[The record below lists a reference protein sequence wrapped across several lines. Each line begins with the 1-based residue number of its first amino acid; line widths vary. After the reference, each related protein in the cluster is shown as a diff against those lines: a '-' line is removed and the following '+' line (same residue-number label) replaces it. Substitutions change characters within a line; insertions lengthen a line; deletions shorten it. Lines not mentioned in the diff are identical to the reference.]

1 MGEGVLDLEALLAPL
16 ADGGGGGEDL
26 RADDSYTSLYQ
37 RVRTQRNDART
48 GERAI
53 DSGDPEANPAAIA
66 SAWREVKKLG
76 AEAISGKSKDFEI
89 AAWMAEALVRV
100 DGLPGLT
107 DAALLIGGLCDQYWD
122 NGFPSLESEDG
133 LEDRSAP
140 IGGLSGE
147 GADGTLMASIR
158 RYPLFQ
164 RGDGSDGDLFTWQR
178 SEETAAIADAERKQA
193 RLDSGVPDFDVL
205 QNEARASTAALRAVG
220 QEARRALDAWTA
232 MDTALGNRFGGN
244 APSTRRVS
252 EALQSIIDL
261 VTRIAGSPS
270 EPTAAA
276 EEEAHDADAG
286 APAVAGGGSGAV
298 AAVGGGGPKPLRT
311 REDAIRQLEDIAN
324 FFRKTEPHSPLAFTL
339 DDAVR
344 RARLPLPE
352 LLAEVLPDYSAR
364 RMLLTALG
372 IRVADE

>member
-16 ADGGGGGEDL
+16 ADGEGGGEDL

-37 RVRTQRNDART
+37 RVRAQRNDART
-48 GERAI
+48 GERAV
-53 DSGDPEANPAAIA
+53 DGGDPEANPAAIA
-66 SAWREVKKLG
+66 EAWREVKKLG
-76 AEAISGKSKDFEI
+76 AEALSAKSKDFEV

-107 DAALLIGGLCDQYWD
+107 DAALLIAGLCDQYWD
-122 NGFPSLESEDG
+122 QGFPSLASEDG
-133 LEDRSAP
+133 LEDRAAP

-178 SEETAAIADAERKQA
+178 AEETAAIADAERKQA
-193 RLDSGVPDFDVL
+193 RIDAGVPDFDAL
-205 QNEARASTAALRAVG
+205 QNEARASAAALRAVG
-220 QEARRALDAWTA
+220 QEARHALEAWSA

-261 VTRIAGSPS
+261 VTRLAGAPS
-270 EPTAAA
+270 EPMPAA
-276 EEEAHDADAG
+276 EEMEAGDGSAPAAAGGVAG
-286 APAVAGGGSGAV
+286 AAG
-298 AAVGGGGPKPLRT
+298 AAAGPKPLRT
-311 REDAIRQLEDIAN
+311 REDAIRQLEDIAA
-324 FFRKTEPHSPLAFTL
+324 FFRRTEPHSPLAFTL

-344 RARLPLPE
+344 RARMSLPD
-352 LLAEVLPDYSAR
+352 LLTEVLPDSSAR

-372 IRVADE
+372 IHVPDQ

>member
-1 MGEGVLDLEALLAPL
+1 MGEGVLDIETLLAAL
-16 ADGGGGGEDL
+16 AGGEGTGEDL
-26 RADDSYTSLYQ
+26 RPDYSPTSLYQ
-37 RVRTQRNDART
+37 RIRTQRNDARA

-53 DSGDPEANPAAIA
+53 DGGDPEANPAAIA
-66 SAWREVKKLG
+66 AAWREVKKLG
-76 AEAISGKSKDFEI
+76 IETIGTKSKDFEI
-89 AAWMAEALVRV
+89 ACWMAEALVRV

-107 DAALLIGGLCDQYWD
+107 DAAEVITGLCNQYWD
-122 NGFPSLESEDG
+122 HGFPGLDSEDG
-133 LEDRSAP
+133 IEDRGAP

-164 RGDGSDGDLFTWQR
+164 RADGSDGDLFLWQR
-178 SEETAAIADAERKQA
+178 AEETAAIADTERRQA
-193 RLDSGVPDFDVL
+193 RIDSGVPDFNVL
-205 QNEARASTAALRAVG
+205 QNEARASVGMLRAAGQQARAALA
-220 QEARRALDAWTA
+220 AWTA
-232 MDTALGNRFGGN
+232 MDAAVTARFGGS

-252 EALQSIIDL
+252 EALQAILEL
-261 VTRIAGSPS
+261 VTRIG
-270 EPTAAA
+270 
-276 EEEAHDADAG
+276 G
-286 APAVAGGGSGAV
+286 APAEAAPAEDGAADAPGAGGGDAP
-298 AAVGGGGPKPLRT
+298 AAGGGAPGGPRALRT
-311 REDAIRQLEDIAN
+311 RDDAIRQLEEIAG

-352 LLAEVLPDYSAR
+352 LLAEVLPDASAR